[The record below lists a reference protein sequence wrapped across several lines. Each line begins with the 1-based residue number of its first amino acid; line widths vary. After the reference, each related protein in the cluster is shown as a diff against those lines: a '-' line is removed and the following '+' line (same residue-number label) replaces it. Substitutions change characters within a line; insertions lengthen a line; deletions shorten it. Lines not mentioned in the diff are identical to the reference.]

1 MNREHT
7 DRGDSPDRASGPFA
21 QGGRFYMLVLASGWG
36 HRPVRFLYDFKN
48 ARRAVEFVR
57 YGLAP
62 GAMTGGRDAWAQG
75 GIFEQAAHFFPTDSP
90 RREEFDCLIG
100 ACDAV
105 LSRVLRLDDAVLSTV
120 VWGFNSAF
128 DRALDDQQWRPPV
141 PHRIA
146 LCGTL
151 TELLAESNLVKEL
164 WEQVAAGPTAEH
176 AFKELVL
183 LLERHEFD
191 ESDPE
196 HRALA
201 KEYFEGTRVLT
212 R

>member
-1 MNREHT
+1 MGRV
-7 DRGDSPDRASGPFA
+7 RA
-21 QGGRFYMLVLASGWG
+21 LW
-36 HRPVRFLYDFKN
+36 
-48 ARRAVEFVR
+48 AR
-57 YGLAP
+57 P
-62 GAMTGGRDAWAQG
+62 GATTGRPDAWAQG
-75 GIFEQAAHFFPTDSP
+75 GILEQAAHFFPTDSP

-100 ACDAV
+100 VCDAV
-105 LSRVLRLDDAVLSTV
+105 LSRVLELDDDVVCTV

-151 TELLAESNLVKEL
+151 TELLARSSLVEDL
-164 WEQVAAGPTAEH
+164 WEQVAAGPAAGH
-176 AFKELVL
+176 AYNELVL
-183 LLERHEFD
+183 LLERNEFD
-191 ESDPE
+191 ECNPA

-201 KEYFEGTRVLT
+201 KEYFEGTLVLT